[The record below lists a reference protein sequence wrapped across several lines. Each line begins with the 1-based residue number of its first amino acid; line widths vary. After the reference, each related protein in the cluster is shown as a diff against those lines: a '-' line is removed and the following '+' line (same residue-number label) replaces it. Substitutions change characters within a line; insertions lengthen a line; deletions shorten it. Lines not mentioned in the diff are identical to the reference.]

1 MLKNLKHYLF
11 AGFSLCFFGGICLYF
26 AYNIWQAWQLD
37 QALDT
42 RGISTVATITGCNY
56 GQKSTPVTFEYFVIT
71 KAGKKIRYEASNS
84 GGGGSA
90 AKCKK
95 GKTLFI
101 RYLPEAPEQAQHA
114 HASDIFM
121 NSVAGIAALIIFIA
135 LVVMMIKEGIVPKE
149 KT

>member
-1 MLKNLKHYLF
+1 MNSLKNLKYYLF
-11 AGFSLCFFGGICLYF
+11 AGFSLCFFGTISIYF
-26 AYNIWQAWQLD
+26 AYNVWQAWQLE

-42 RGISTVATITGCNY
+42 RGISAIATITACNY
-56 GQKSTPVTFEYFVIT
+56 GQKSTPVTFTYFVTT
-71 KAGKKIRYEASNS
+71 KAGKKIHYKVTNS

-114 HASDIFM
+114 NAADIFM
-121 NSVAGIAALIIFIA
+121 NSVAGIAAFIIFIT
-135 LVVMMIKEGIVPKE
+135 LIVMMIKEGIIPKA
-149 KT
+149 